1 MAMGSIEHTQGAGM
15 RRQTWRRI
23 VAVVGMAAAGLSTA
37 QTTDVQRVHAGH
49 VIDVR
54 HDRVLH
60 DQVIEIS
67 AGRIRAI
74 RAFDPK
80 RDGDTDLL
88 DWSHYTVTPGLID
101 LHTHLIGDIQ
111 SANLA
116 APLLSSASRDTL
128 LGVKN
133 AKATL
138 FAGFTTVRDVGAY
151 RAFTDIALR
160 DAIAA
165 GDVPGPRMF
174 VAGAYITDSQGGGE
188 VTGLAPDVEVP
199 AEMRRG
205 VADNADQVRQRVREL
220 IARGVDVIKVIATG
234 AVLTAGTEPG
244 ASEYSEAELKAA
256 VDEAALHGRFV
267 ATHAHGSEGIKR
279 AIRAGVRTIEHASYL
294 DDEAIA
300 LMKQHGTWLVADIYN
315 GDYISE
321 VGTRDG
327 WPEEILRKNRE
338 TTQTQRD
345 GFAKAVKAGVNI
357 AFGTDA
363 GIFPHGDNARQ
374 LAYAVRYGLTPM
386 QALRSASFDSARAL
400 GREAEFGALEVGLAA
415 DMVAIEG
422 DPLADIDRMRAV
434 QAVMKQGV
442 LQCQQATAIP
452 CRSTSP

>member
-1 MAMGSIEHTQGAGM
+1 MRRHAMQRFGAG
-15 RRQTWRRI
+15 I
-23 VAVVGMAAAGLSTA
+23 VMALGMVALAHASN
-37 QTTDVQRVHAGH
+37 VQRVHVGH
-49 VIDVR
+49 LIDVR
-54 HDRVLH
+54 AERVLQ
-60 DQVIEIS
+60 DQVIDIRD
-67 AGRIRAI
+67 GRIHAI
-74 RAFDPK
+74 RDYDAE
-80 RDGDTDLL
+80 RDAGSATL
-88 DWSHYTVTPGLID
+88 DWSRYTVTPGLID

-133 AKATL
+133 ARATL

-151 RAFTDIALR
+151 RAFTDVALR

-174 VAGAYITDSQGGGE
+174 VAAAYITVSQGGGE

-205 VADNADQVRQRVREL
+205 VADTADQVRQRVREL
-220 IARGVDVIKVIATG
+220 IARGADVIKVIATG

-279 AIRAGVRTIEHASYL
+279 AIRAGVRTVEHASYL

-300 LMKQHGTWLVADIYN
+300 LMKEHGTWLVADIYN

-321 VGTRDG
+321 VGARDG

-345 GFAKAVKAGVNI
+345 GFVKAVQAGVNI

-386 QALRSASFDSARAL
+386 QALRSASYDSARAL
-400 GREAEFGALEVGLAA
+400 GRETEFGALEVGLAA
-415 DMVAIEG
+415 DMVAVEG
-422 DPLADIDRMRAV
+422 DPLATIDRMRDV
-434 QAVMKQGV
+434 QAVMKDGIV
-442 LQCQQATAIP
+442 QCQQASAIP
-452 CRSTSP
+452 CRTTSP

>member
-1 MAMGSIEHTQGAGM
+1 MGRH
-15 RRQTWRRI
+15 
-23 VAVVGMAAAGLSTA
+23 AVQRAVAGLVMACGAWTSA
-37 QTTDVQRVHAGH
+37 WANEPQRVHVGH
-49 VIDVR
+49 LIDVR
-54 HDRVLH
+54 GERVLH
-60 DQVIEIS
+60 DQVIEIRE
-67 AGRIRAI
+67 GRISAI
-74 RAFDPK
+74 RRFDAR
-80 RDGDTDLL
+80 RDAGEDTI
-88 DWSHYTVTPGLID
+88 DWSNYTVTPGLID

-116 APLLSSASRDTL
+116 SPLLSSASRDTL

-151 RAFTDIALR
+151 RAFTDVALR

-174 VAGAYITDSQGGGE
+174 VAGAYITVSQGGGE

-220 IARGVDVIKVIATG
+220 IARGADVIKVIATG

-244 ASEYSEAELKAA
+244 ASEYSEVELKAA

-279 AIRAGVRTIEHASYL
+279 AIRAGVRTVEHASYL

-386 QALRSASFDSARAL
+386 QALRSASYDSARAL
-400 GREAEFGALEVGLAA
+400 GREQDFGALDVGLSA
-415 DMVAIEG
+415 DMVAVAG
-422 DPLADIDRMRAV
+422 DPLADIDQMRAV
-434 QAVMKQGV
+434 HAVMKAGV
-442 LQCQQATAIP
+442 VQCQQATFTP
-452 CRSTSP
+452 CRNASP